1 MHNNNKRHAT
11 WLGTLLAV
19 GLMTAPVLTTSA
31 LAEDKVVN
39 VYNWADYIGSDTLA
53 NFEKETGIKVQY
65 ENFESYETLDSKI
78 LTGGTGYDVI
88 FPDNT
93 LAYHHIKAGLYQPL
107 DKAKLTN
114 LGNLDP
120 LILQQMALSD
130 PGNQF
135 VVPYMWWTN
144 GISYDVDKLKARM
157 TNAPVDS
164 LDLVFN
170 PDIVAKFK
178 DCGVMFLD
186 SPADVMGL
194 ALKYLGKDP
203 NSNDAGDIKAAAD
216 MLLKVRPYVTRFDS
230 VSQINAQADGSA
242 CLVINWS
249 GAVVQAKN
257 RAADAKNGINIAYAL
272 PKEGANIGFDG
283 MAIPADAPHPDAAM
297 AFINYMLGPDV
308 IAATTNEVA
317 YANANRAS
325 WPLVKPELRDNAAL
339 FPDDKA
345 KANLYPA
352 IPRSAEGLRELNR
365 EWTRVKT
372 GG

>member
-1 MHNNNKRHAT
+1 MNKKNNRHAT
-11 WLGTLLAV
+11 WLGAILAASIV
-19 GLMTAPVLTTSA
+19 AMPAF
-31 LAEDKVVN
+31 AEDKVVN
-39 VYNWADYIGSDTLA
+39 VYNWADYIGSNVIA

-65 ENFESYETLDSKI
+65 ENFESYETLDSKV
-78 LTGGTGYDVI
+78 LTGGSGYDVI

-107 DKAKLTN
+107 DKSKLSN
-114 LGNLDP
+114 LGNIDP
-120 LILQQMALSD
+120 LILKQMALSD

-144 GISYDVDKLKARM
+144 GVSYDVDKINARM
-157 TNAPVDS
+157 KDAPVDS
-164 LDLVFN
+164 LDMVFK
-170 PDIVAKFK
+170 PEIVSKFK

-186 SPADVMGL
+186 SPGDVFGL

-216 MLLKVRPYVTRFDS
+216 LLMTVRPSVTRFDS

-257 RAADAKNGINIAYAL
+257 RAAEAKNGINIAYAL

-283 MAIPADAPHPDAAM
+283 MAIPSDAPHPDAALV
-297 AFINYMLGPDV
+297 FINYMLRPDV

-325 WPLVKPELRDNAAL
+325 WPLVKAELRDNPAL

-345 KANLYPA
+345 KAGLYPA